1 MLAIIIIAI
10 IVIPMIIIVTSVSR
24 GTVIRPL
31 SYHIEIHTQNIVS
44 LCKSQACF
52 TDEETTF
59 F

>member
-1 MLAIIIIAI
+1 MLAIIAI
-10 IVIPMIIIVTSVSR
+10 IIIPMIIIVTSVSR
-24 GTVIRPL
+24 RTVIRPP

-44 LCKSQACF
+44 LCKSQAYF